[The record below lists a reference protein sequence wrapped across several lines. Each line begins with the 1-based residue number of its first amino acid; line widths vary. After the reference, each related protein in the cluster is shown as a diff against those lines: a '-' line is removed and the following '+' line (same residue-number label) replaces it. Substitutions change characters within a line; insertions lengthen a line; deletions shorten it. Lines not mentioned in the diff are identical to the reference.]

1 MTSVFMVLEVSGNY
15 SIILP
20 VIIANTIAYL
30 ISRALQPVPIFDL
43 LSRQDGLELP
53 SMEEQREM
61 TLVRVEDAMRPPPS
75 VILGDDL
82 TVEEA
87 YRRAEH
93 AATDVFL
100 VRRSPS
106 GWSIVRQ
113 DELKTMASLG
123 KGDMSLQSLLP
134 QQRVPILHPDH
145 PLDTALHHIYDWPLL
160 PVVHRA
166 DLTCLVGVLTM
177 ADILSTYRGAGEE
190 PAQSPPIP

>member
-1 MTSVFMVLEVSGNY
+1 VLEVSGNY

-43 LSRQDGLELP
+43 LSRQDGLDLP

-61 TLVRVEDAMRPPPS
+61 TIVRIEDAMRPLPTT
-75 VILGDDL
+75 VLGDEL
-82 TVEEA
+82 TVAEA
-87 YRRAEH
+87 SRRAEH
-93 AATDVFL
+93 ALSDVLL

-106 GWSIVRQ
+106 GWSIVRR
-113 DELKTMASLG
+113 DELNKMASLG

-134 QQRVPILHPDH
+134 QQRAPILHPDH
-145 PLDTALHHIYDWPLL
+145 PLDTALHYIYDWPLL

-166 DLTCLVGVLTM
+166 DRQRLEGALAM
-177 ADILSTYRGAGEE
+177 ADILRAYRGVGDE
-190 PAQSPPIP
+190 PATAPQMP